1 MSQSSRVNG
10 ELRGRLD
17 SQILN
22 MICEKELSPNILI
35 AIPNDE
41 IKFAEKCL
49 GFYSDVKYLG
59 GFAYISAQK

>member
-1 MSQSSRVNG
+1 
-10 ELRGRLD
+10 
-17 SQILN
+17 